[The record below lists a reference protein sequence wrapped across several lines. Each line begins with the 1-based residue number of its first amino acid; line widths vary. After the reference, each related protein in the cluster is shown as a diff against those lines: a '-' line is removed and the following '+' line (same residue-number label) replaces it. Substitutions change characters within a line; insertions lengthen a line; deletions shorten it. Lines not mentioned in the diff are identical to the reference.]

1 MVRGS
6 GSVLFS
12 INTLK
17 SQLHLKRVHHISLT
31 QYHNMYVICIENGH
45 CLKYLVQ
52 HLLLEKQRKDSHKIN
67 EKYFKINF
75 VEAYFHLYEKKRP
88 ESLF

>member
-1 MVRGS
+1 
-6 GSVLFS
+6 
-12 INTLK
+12 
-17 SQLHLKRVHHISLT
+17 
-31 QYHNMYVICIENGH
+31 MYVICIENGH

-75 VEAYFHLYEKKRP
+75 VEAYFHLYEKKGQKAFSNYLIFFR
-88 ESLF
+88 EFIVIL